1 MYSMLIELKTI
12 VVTKDVTFIILFV
25 MHTSATL
32 MMRFWCICLWCP
44 ISNWLRLTGENINSR
59 NFSFMYMPTLVRR
72 GTIFLFRPFS
82 KFYNVWIVGN
92 F

>member
-1 MYSMLIELKTI
+1 
-12 VVTKDVTFIILFV
+12 

-72 GTIFLFRPFS
+72 GTMFLFRPFS
-82 KFYNVWIVGN
+82 KFYNVYILNGQVRVQVPIADRILKKLRN
-92 F
+92 LDI